1 MKFFV
6 CVLVSAIILGCG
18 AFVFLA
24 NAMGD
29 CFPHMP
35 DFQACMADKRRD
47 ALIIVLAT
55 IGLWGGALAYMLR
68 KRPTD

>member
-1 MKFFV
+1 MKFFL
-6 CVLVSAIILGCG
+6 CVLISAIILGCG

-24 NAMGD
+24 NAMGE

-47 ALIIVLAT
+47 ALIIVLTT
-55 IGLWGGALAYMLR
+55 IAVWVGSSAYMLR
-68 KRPTD
+68 KRPND